1 MGVRVVHQPPQP
13 LRAATPVWMHVP
25 AALTGKCGPSNA
37 GAAASIA
44 RMGTRTPNRTL
55 APWRLQPLLLRWAA
69 QALLALPLAPGAQTL
84 LPAPIED
91 VPYITTPDH
100 VTVAMLELA
109 GVGSKDHVIDLG
121 SGDGRIVITA
131 AKRFGA
137 SGLGVEIVP
146 DLVAQS
152 RDSARR
158 AGVAA
163 RSRFEVQDLFATDL
177 APATVVTMYLLPE
190 VNLALRPRLLALAPG
205 TRIVSHD
212 WDLGDWL
219 PDRTLTIAVPE
230 KTIGRE
236 KLSRLHLWTV
246 PARVQG
252 LWCGAGGA
260 TLRLRQQF
268 QAVTALW
275 TQGENTRSY
284 SGRVDGVALH
294 LLGSA
299 GSAWQATVIGET
311 LRGGDATATLP
322 WHRAQGDGCG

>member
-1 MGVRVVHQPPQP
+1 MKTPPPSRAFSPWRQP
-13 LRAATPVWMHVP
+13 LRLLSRWS
-25 AALTGKCGPSNA
+25 LT
-37 GAAASIA
+37 
-44 RMGTRTPNRTL
+44 
-55 APWRLQPLLLRWAA
+55 
-69 QALLALPLAPGAQTL
+69 ALLVLPLAPGAQTL
-84 LPAPIED
+84 MTTPVPAPVED

-109 GVGSKDHVIDLG
+109 AVGAKDHVIDLG

-146 DLVAQS
+146 DLVVQS

-163 RSRFEVQDLFATDL
+163 RTRFEVQDLFATDL
-177 APATVVTMYLLPE
+177 APASVVTMYLLPE
-190 VNLALRPRLLALAPG
+190 VNLALRPRLLALQAG

-212 WDLGDWL
+212 WDLGDWV
-219 PDRTLTIAVPE
+219 PDRTLTLAVPE

-246 PARVQG
+246 PARVEG
-252 LWCGAGGA
+252 LWCSAGGA
-260 TLRLRQQF
+260 TLQLRQQY
-268 QAVTALW
+268 QAVTALL

-284 SGRVDGVALH
+284 SGRMDGVALR
-294 LLGSA
+294 LLGAA
-299 GSAWQATVIGET
+299 GAAWQGAVDGDT
-311 LRGGDATATLP
+311 LRGGPTATPATTPVL
-322 WHRAQGDGCG
+322 WRRAQGDQCA